1 MSVGLIITILSI
13 YFGALLLIAW
23 FTSRKADS
31 EAFFTGNNQSAWYL
45 VAFGMIGTSV
55 SGVTFISVPGQVG
68 AAGFSYFQLILG
80 NLVGYFIVA
89 LVLMPIYY
97 KSNMVSIYTF
107 LEERFG
113 FWSYKTGSA
122 FFLLSRTIG
131 SSLRLYLAAEVLH
144 TFLFKE
150 LGVSFVFTVGITIL
164 LIWIYTFKG
173 GVKTIIWTDTF
184 QTFFLV
190 GAVIISVI
198 VISKQLGWGAVE
210 MIQQVDASSYSRIFH
225 FEDIKASNYFW
236 KQFISGIFFTIVLTG
251 LDQDLMQKNLTCKNL
266 KEAQKNMYWF
276 SIILVIVNFLFLT
289 LGALLYI
296 YSEKEGFAI
305 PPQSDFLYPIL
316 ALKYLGV
323 IAGVFFLLGIT
334 ASSYASSDSA
344 LTALTTAFCID
355 FLDFNKGKVENKNRV
370 RTYVHVGFSVLFFLI
385 IVIFKEF
392 NQGASVIKTVLSA
405 AAYTYGP
412 LLGMF
417 AFGIIN
423 KSRKVQDNLVPIICI
438 ASPALTFGVVVFSR
452 EVLGYKTAFEDL
464 LINGAITFIGMYIV
478 SSKNTDKVSALDNAL

>member
-1 MSVGLIITILSI
+1 MSVGLIVTILGV
-13 YFGALLLIAW
+13 YFAALLLIAW

-31 EAFFTGNNQSAWYL
+31 DAFFTGNNQSAWYL

-97 KSNMVSIYTF
+97 RSNMVSIYTF

-150 LGVSFVFTVGITIL
+150 LGVSFAFTVGITIL

-173 GVKTIIWTDTF
+173 GVKTIVWTDTF

-190 GAVIISVI
+190 GAVIISVG
-198 VISKQLGWGAVE
+198 VISHQLGWGVVE
-210 MIQQVDASSYSRIFH
+210 MVKEVDASKYSTIFH
-225 FEDIKASNYFW
+225 FEDFRASNYFW

-266 KEAQKNMYWF
+266 GEAQKNMYWF
-276 SIILVIVNFLFLT
+276 SVILVIVNFLFLT

-296 YSEKEGFAI
+296 YSEKEGFTI
-305 PPQSDFLYPIL
+305 PAQSDFLYPIL

-355 FLDFNKGKVENKNRV
+355 FLNFNKGKIENKNRT
-370 RTYVHVGFSVLFFLI
+370 RIYVHVGFSLIFFII
-385 IVIFKEF
+385 IVLFKEF
-392 NQGASVIKTVLSA
+392 NEGTSVIKTVLSA

-417 AFGIIN
+417 AFGIFSKTRIVN
-423 KSRKVQDNLVPIICI
+423 DKMVPVVCLL
-438 ASPALTFGVVVFSR
+438 SPALTFLTVLFCK

-464 LINGAITFIGMYIV
+464 LINGAITALGMYII
-478 SSKNTDKVSALDNAL
+478 SSKNTQHSLKSV

>member
-1 MSVGLIITILSI
+1 MTSGLIITILSI

-31 EAFFTGNNQSAWYL
+31 DAFFTGNNQSAWYL

-68 AAGFSYFQLILG
+68 VAGFSYFQLILG

-144 TFLFKE
+144 TFLFKD

-184 QTFFLV
+184 QTFFLI
-190 GAVIISVI
+190 GAVIISVG
-198 VISKQLGWGAVE
+198 VISNQLGWGVVE
-210 MIQQVDASSYSRIFH
+210 MVKEVDASKYSTIFH
-225 FEDIKASNYFW
+225 FEDVKASNYFW

-266 KEAQKNMYWF
+266 GEAQKNMYWF

-296 YSEKEGFAI
+296 YSEKEGFTV
-305 PPQSDFLYPIL
+305 PTQSDFLYPIL

-355 FLDFNKGKVENKNRV
+355 FLNFNKGKVKNKT
-370 RTYVHVGFSVLFFLI
+370 RTRIYVHVGFSLLFF
-385 IVIFKEF
+385 IVIILFKEF
-392 NQGASVIKTVLSA
+392 NKDTSVIKTVLKA

-417 AFGIIN
+417 AFGIIS
-423 KSRKVQDNLVPIICI
+423 KTRKVKDVWVPLICI
-438 ASPALTFGVVVFSR
+438 LSPFLTWGVVIFCK
-452 EVLGYKTAFEDL
+452 EVLDYKTAFEDL
-464 LINGAITFIGMYIV
+464 LINGAITTLGMYLV
-478 SSKNTDKVSALDNAL
+478 SSKAEGSGE

>member
-1 MSVGLIITILSI
+1 MSVTLIITILGL
-13 YFGALLLIAW
+13 YFAALLLIAW
-23 FTSRKADS
+23 FTSRKTDEDS
-31 EAFFTGNNQSAWYL
+31 FFTGNNQSAWYL

-55 SGVTFISVPGQVG
+55 SGVTFISVPGQVNV
-68 AAGFSYFQLILG
+68 AGFSYFQFIIG
-80 NLVGYFIVA
+80 NMFGYFVVA
-89 LVLMPIYY
+89 SVLMPIYY
-97 KSNMVSIYTF
+97 KAKMVSIYTF
-107 LEERFG
+107 LENRFG

-122 FFLLSRTIG
+122 IFLLSRTIG

-150 LGVSFVFTVGITIL
+150 LGVPFAVTVGVTIL

-173 GVKTIIWTDTF
+173 GVKTIVWTDSF
-184 QTFFLV
+184 QTLFLV
-190 GAVIISVI
+190 GAVIISVV
-198 VISKQLGWGAVE
+198 VISNQLGWNVIE
-210 MIQQVDASSYSRIFH
+210 MAKEVNASKYATIFH
-225 FEDIKASNYFW
+225 FDDLGASNYFW
-236 KQFISGIFFTIVLTG
+236 KQFVSGVFITIVMTG

-266 KEAQKNMYWF
+266 GEAQKNMYWF
-276 SIILVIVNFLFLT
+276 SVILVAINFLFLT

-296 YSEKEGFAI
+296 YAEQKAI
-305 PPQSDFLYPIL
+305 PLPAHSDFFYPIL

-355 FLDFNKGKVENKNRV
+355 FLNFNKNKKAGNTRM
-370 RTYVHVGFSVLFFLI
+370 RTYVHIGFSILFF
-385 IVIFKEF
+385 IVIVLFKEF
-392 NQGASVIKTVLSA
+392 NEGTAVITMVLKA

-417 AFGIIN
+417 AFGIIS
-423 KSRKVQDNLVPIICI
+423 KSRTVKDQWVPLVCVL
-438 ASPALTFGVVVFSR
+438 SPALTYFIVLFCK

-464 LINGAITFIGMYIV
+464 LINGAITTLGMYLL
-478 SSKNTDKVSALDNAL
+478 SSKPQLTSKTLQ

>member
-1 MSVGLIITILSI
+1 MTAQLIITILGV
-13 YFGALLLIAW
+13 YFAALLLIAW
-23 FTSRKADS
+23 FTSRNADS
-31 EAFFTGNNQSAWYL
+31 DAFFTGNNQSAWYL

-55 SGVTFISVPGQVG
+55 SGVTFISVPGQV
-68 AAGFSYFQLILG
+68 AAQGFSYFQLILG
-80 NLVGYFIVA
+80 NMFGYFVVA
-89 LVLMPIYY
+89 AVLMPIYY

-144 TFLFKE
+144 TFLFRE
-150 LGVSFVFTVGITIL
+150 LGVSFIVTVGVTIL
-164 LIWIYTFKG
+164 LIWVYTFKG

-190 GAVIISVI
+190 GAVIISVV
-198 VISKQLGWGAVE
+198 VISNQLGWGTVE
-210 MIQQVDASSYSRIFH
+210 MIKEVDASKYSTIFH
-225 FEDIKASNYFW
+225 FEDIKSPQYFW
-236 KQFISGIFFTIVLTG
+236 KQFISGIFMTIVLTG

-266 KEAQKNMYWF
+266 GEAQKNMYWF
-276 SIILVIVNFLFLT
+276 SVILVAVNFLFLT

-296 YSEKEGFAI
+296 YADQKGIAV
-305 PPQSDFLYPIL
+305 PAQSDFFYPIL

-355 FLDFNKGKVENKNRV
+355 FLNFNKGNVVNKNRT
-370 RTYVHVGFSVLFFLI
+370 RTYVHIGFSMLFFVI
-385 IVIFKEF
+385 IVLFKEF
-392 NQGASVIKTVLSA
+392 NEGTTVIKTVLKA

-417 AFGIIN
+417 AFGIFS
-423 KSRKVQDNLVPIICI
+423 KHRTVTDRWVPVVCI
-438 ASPALTFGVVVFSR
+438 VSPLLTFLVVLFIK
-452 EVLGYKTAFEDL
+452 EVLGYQTAFEDL
-464 LINGAITFIGMYIV
+464 LINGAITIIGLLCI
-478 SSKNTDKVSALDNAL
+478 SHAPKQRDAFS

>member
-210 MIQQVDASSYSRIFH
+210 MIQQVDASPYSRIFH
-225 FEDIKASNYFW
+225 FEDVKASNYFW

-296 YSEKEGFAI
+296 YSEKEGFSVPA
-305 PPQSDFLYPIL
+305 QSDFLYPIL

-355 FLDFNKGKVENKNRV
+355 FLNFNKGKVENKNLV
-370 RTYVHVGFSVLFFLI
+370 RTYVHVGFSLLFFLI

-423 KSRKVQDNLVPIICI
+423 KKRKVRDNLVPIICLL
-438 ASPALTFGVVVFSR
+438 SPGLTFGVVVFSR

-464 LINGAITFIGMYIV
+464 LINGAITFIGMYMV
-478 SSKNTDKVSALDNAL
+478 SSKNTDEQSVLDNAL

>member
-1 MSVGLIITILSI
+1 MTAQLIVTILGV
-13 YFGALLLIAW
+13 YFAALLLIAW
-23 FTSRKADS
+23 FTSRNADS
-31 EAFFTGNNQSAWYL
+31 DAFFTGNNQSAWYL

-55 SGVTFISVPGQVG
+55 SGVTFISVPGQV
-68 AAGFSYFQLILG
+68 AAQGFSYFQLILG
-80 NLVGYFIVA
+80 NMFGYFVVA
-89 LVLMPIYY
+89 AVLMPIYY

-144 TFLFKE
+144 TFLFRD
-150 LGVSFVFTVGITIL
+150 LGVSFIVTVGVTIL

-190 GAVIISVI
+190 GAVIISVV
-198 VISKQLGWGAVE
+198 VISNQLGWGTVE
-210 MIQQVDASSYSRIFH
+210 MIKEVDASKYSRIFH
-225 FEDIKASNYFW
+225 FEDVKSPQYFW
-236 KQFISGIFFTIVLTG
+236 KQFISGIFMTIVLTG

-266 KEAQKNMYWF
+266 GEAQKNMYWF
-276 SIILVIVNFLFLT
+276 SVILVAVNFLFLT

-296 YSEKEGFAI
+296 YADQKGIAV
-305 PPQSDFLYPIL
+305 PAQSDFFYPIL

-355 FLDFNKGKVENKNRV
+355 FLNFNKGTVVHKNRT
-370 RTYVHVGFSVLFFLI
+370 RTYVHVGFSVLFFVI
-385 IVIFKEF
+385 IVLFKEF
-392 NQGASVIKTVLSA
+392 NEGTTVIKTVLKA

-417 AFGIIN
+417 AFGIFS
-423 KSRKVQDNLVPIICI
+423 KRRSVTDKWVPIVCVL
-438 ASPALTFGVVVFSR
+438 SPLLTYGVVLFIK
-452 EVLGYKTAFEDL
+452 EALGYQTAFEDL
-464 LINGAITFIGMYIV
+464 LINGAITGIGLFCI
-478 SSKNTDKVSALDNAL
+478 SHKPIEKAAFS

>member
-1 MSVGLIITILSI
+1 LIVTILGV
-13 YFGALLLIAW
+13 YFAALLLIAW

-31 EAFFTGNNQSAWYL
+31 DAFFTGNNQSAWYL

-68 AAGFSYFQLILG
+68 AAGFSYFQLILV

-97 KSNMVSIYTF
+97 RSNMVSIYTF

-150 LGVSFVFTVGITIL
+150 LGVSFAFTVGITIL

-173 GVKTIIWTDTF
+173 GVKTIVWTDTF

-190 GAVIISVI
+190 GAVIISVG
-198 VISKQLGWGAVE
+198 VISHQLGWGVVE
-210 MIQQVDASSYSRIFH
+210 MVKEVDASKYSTIFH

-266 KEAQKNMYWF
+266 GEAQKNMYWF

-296 YSEKEGFAI
+296 YSEKEGFTVPA
-305 PPQSDFLYPIL
+305 QSDFLYPIL

-355 FLDFNKGKVENKNRV
+355 FLNFNKGKIENKNRT
-370 RTYVHVGFSVLFFLI
+370 RIYVHVGFSLLFFII
-385 IVIFKEF
+385 IVLFKEF
-392 NQGASVIKTVLSA
+392 NQGTSVIKTVLSA

-417 AFGIIN
+417 AFGIFS
-423 KSRKVQDNLVPIICI
+423 KTRVVQDKLVPIICVL
-438 ASPALTFGVVVFSR
+438 SPALTFLVVLFCK

-464 LINGAITFIGMYIV
+464 LINGAITILGMYII
-478 SSKNTDKVSALDNAL
+478 SSKAVANSIALDSK

>member
-1 MSVGLIITILSI
+1 MSSGLIISILSI

-31 EAFFTGNNQSAWYL
+31 DAFFTGNNQSSWYL

-68 AAGFSYFQLILG
+68 VAGFSYFQLILG

-97 KSNMVSIYTF
+97 RSNMVSIYTF

-144 TFLFKE
+144 TFLFKD

-190 GAVIISVI
+190 GAVIISVG
-198 VISKQLGWGAVE
+198 VISHQLGWSTLEMVKEVGA
-210 MIQQVDASSYSRIFH
+210 SKYSTIFH
-225 FEDIKASNYFW
+225 FEDVKASNYFW

-266 KEAQKNMYWF
+266 GEAQKNMYWF

-296 YSEKEGFAI
+296 YSEKEGFKI
-305 PPQSDFLYPIL
+305 PEQTDFLYPIL

-355 FLDFNKGKVENKNRV
+355 FLNFNKGEVANKNRT
-370 RTYVHVGFSVLFFLI
+370 RIYVHVGFSLLFFI
-385 IVIFKEF
+385 IIILFKEF
-392 NQGASVIKTVLSA
+392 NKDMSVIKMVLKT

-417 AFGIIN
+417 AFGILN
-423 KSRKVQDNLVPIICI
+423 KSRKVQDSRVPLICI
-438 ASPALTFGVVVFSR
+438 LSPLLTWGVVIFCK
-452 EVLGYKTAFEDL
+452 EVLHYQTAFEDL
-464 LINGAITFIGMYIV
+464 LINGSITALGMYLV
-478 SSKNTDKVSALDNAL
+478 SSKAEEIVLEK

>member
-1 MSVGLIITILSI
+1 MSVTLIITILGL
-13 YFGALLLIAW
+13 YFSALLLIAW
-23 FTSRKADS
+23 FTSRKTDEDS
-31 EAFFTGNNQSAWYL
+31 FFTGNNQSAWYL

-122 FFLLSRTIG
+122 IFLLARTVG
-131 SSLRLYLAAEVLH
+131 SSLRLYLAAQVLH
-144 TFLFKE
+144 TFLFEE
-150 LGVSFVFTVGITIL
+150 LGVSFVFTVAITIL

-190 GAVIISVI
+190 GAVIISVC
-198 VISKQLGWGAVE
+198 VISHQLGWGAIE
-210 MIQQVDASSYSRIFH
+210 MVKEVDASKYSTIFH

-236 KQFISGIFFTIVLTG
+236 KQFVSGIFFTIALTG

-266 KEAQKNMYWF
+266 GEAQKNMYWF
-276 SIILVIVNFLFLT
+276 SIILVVVNFLFLT

-296 YSEKEGFAI
+296 YSEKEGFTI
-305 PPQSDFLYPIL
+305 PAQSDFLYPIL

-355 FLDFNKGKVENKNRV
+355 FLNFNKGEVKNKNRT
-370 RTYVHVGFSVLFFLI
+370 RIYVHVGFSLLFFII
-385 IVIFKEF
+385 IVLFKEF
-392 NQGASVIKTVLSA
+392 NKEASVITIVLKS

-417 AFGIIN
+417 AFGILN
-423 KSRKVQDNLVPIICI
+423 KSRKVKDAWVPFICI
-438 ASPALTFGVVVFSR
+438 LSPFLTWRVVIFCS

-464 LINGAITFIGMYIV
+464 LINGAITALGMYLL
-478 SSKNTDKVSALDNAL
+478 SSKPQLSSNALQ